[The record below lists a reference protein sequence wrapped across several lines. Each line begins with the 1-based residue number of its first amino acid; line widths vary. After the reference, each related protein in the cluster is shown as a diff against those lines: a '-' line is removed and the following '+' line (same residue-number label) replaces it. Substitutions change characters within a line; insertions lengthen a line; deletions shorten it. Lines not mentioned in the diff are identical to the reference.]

1 MALITVQGTYRQI
14 FILLYIWNE
23 SRFTGDA
30 NLKDMLKLDGRA
42 YIRQN
47 ILMEELGITLI
58 TLYSWRDKGI
68 LPEPIKI
75 GAARYYDREQVH
87 KHLVTQ
93 GSGGEA

>member
-1 MALITVQGTYRQI
+1 
-14 FILLYIWNE
+14 
-23 SRFTGDA
+23 
-30 NLKDMLKLDGRA
+30 LKHTLELDGRA
-42 YIRQN
+42 YIRQH

-75 GAARYYDREQVH
+75 GAGRYYDREQVH

-93 GSGGEA
+93 GGGGDA